1 MNTDDWIEP
10 FSIKILHN
18 FLDDKYFKF
27 FDNII
32 KTRNFYSATQGVNGK
47 QVVQEKHKIRKDYT
61 LSFNECSFIDKLIL
75 DSDCKCNL
83 RERWRLLYYDGDAE
97 KKAFR
102 DAHTDWTN
110 YSCHRRMSIII
121 GLSEP
126 TDYEGGEL
134 IFPNNNLSYKID
146 KGSAVIFDSRLL
158 HEVLP
163 VTKGKRYVIQA
174 FLFDESGWNIK
185 KVQNGYHNFEL
196 KINNNKPLNTNI
208 ELLNTDNESISGNWE
223 IYDNKNM
230 VHSNID
236 SIEKNYLGNYTT
248 INDVKNI
255 LKNFT
260 NIDYF
265 TWHKSSHPSR
275 KWRGRLYGWC
285 TDYCKSKNR
294 ANVLTWPTES
304 FVVSGKKNITE
315 INSNITILTCDGGPG
330 NQIVGIKEGLL
341 IANILNRKFIF
352 PPIIQHYTINKS
364 MRGSTENIKHWK
376 FTDIFNYKNQNNEL
390 LDQYELLNDDNQT
403 IYCTR
408 SVDIDKSLRIEKMLD
423 LKCSKKKLSHTRFR
437 NKTDIMNLSNY
448 DDSTLTIS
456 HLYNN
461 VFISECG
468 WNGCDLCS
476 VNKSL
481 LAEYK
486 DICSN
491 FDYSSFIK
499 TIGDKWILENFKNEK
514 FISLHMRYH
523 DGNNKNIKD
532 VNKLYN
538 ESDINN
544 YIVHLCKTYNISE
557 KNVFIASN
565 KQHLINKSELA
576 NYKML
581 NCDISYNELESF
593 IEQYICCMSDKFLYT
608 GGIHAKPEHKHLR
621 STWSSFVVDY
631 RYNILNKSKD
641 DNFYLT
647 NCFSESSNLFGY
659 SY

>member
-1 MNTDDWIEP
+1 MNKDEWIAP
-10 FSIKILHN
+10 FSVKIVHN
-18 FLDDKYFKF
+18 FLDDNYYNF

-32 KTRNFYSATQGVNGK
+32 KTRNFSSAKQCVNGK
-47 QVVQEKHKIRKDYT
+47 QIVEENHKIRKDYT
-61 LSFNECSFIDKLIL
+61 LNLNECSFIDKLIL

-121 GLSEP
+121 CLSEP

-146 KGSAVIFDSRLL
+146 KGTAIIFDGRLL

-185 KVQNGYHNFEL
+185 KVKNGYHNFEL
-196 KINNNKPLNTNI
+196 KINNNISSNTNN
-208 ELLNTDNESISGNWE
+208 ELLNTDNESIISNWK
-223 IYDNKNM
+223 IHNNKNM

-236 SIEKNYLGNYTT
+236 SIEKNYLGNCTT
-248 INDVKNI
+248 IKDVKKVIKDN
-255 LKNFT
+255 T
-260 NIDYF
+260 NVDYF
-265 TWHKSSHPSR
+265 TWHNSSHPNI
-275 KWRGRLYGWC
+275 KWRGRLYGWS

-294 ANVLTWPTES
+294 ENVITWPKES
-304 FVVSGKKNITE
+304 YVISGKKNITE
-315 INSNITILTCDGGPG
+315 TKNMTILTCDGGPG
-330 NQIVGIKEGLL
+330 NQIMGIKEGLL
-341 IANILNRKFIF
+341 IANILNREFIF

-376 FTDIFNYKNQNNEL
+376 FNEIYNYKNQNNEL
-390 LDQYELLNDDNQT
+390 VENSELFNDDNQT
-403 IYCTR
+403 TYCTR
-408 SVDIDKSLRIEKMLD
+408 SADIDKSLRIEKMFD
-423 LKCSKKKLSHTRFR
+423 IRCNKEKLPHTRFI
-437 NKTDIMNLSNY
+437 NKNDILNLSNY

-461 VFISECG
+461 VYISKCG
-468 WNGCDLCS
+468 WNGCDMCS
-476 VNKSL
+476 VSKSL

-486 DICSN
+486 EICTN
-491 FDYSSFIK
+491 LDYSSFIK

-523 DGNNKNIKD
+523 DGDNTNIKE
-532 VNKLYN
+532 VNQLYN

-544 YIVHLCKTYNISE
+544 YIISLCKTHNISE

-565 KQHLINKSELA
+565 KQHFISKTELKD
-576 NYKML
+576 YKIL
-581 NCDISYNELESF
+581 NSDISYNELESF
-593 IEQYICCMSDKFLYT
+593 IEQYICCLSDKFLYT

-621 STWSSFVVDY
+621 STWSSYVLDY
-631 RYNILNKSKD
+631 RYNILNKSKH
-641 DNFYLT
+641 DNLYLT
-647 NCFSESSNLFGY
+647 NCFSNSSNLFGY
-659 SY
+659 NY